1 MIKGVRPMSKR
12 IIINDRLV
20 DQTMVPRSLSSR
32 KGENGILLVVGAS
45 DIYHGAPLLSSM
57 AGLRSGVDL
66 VYTGVPQRNVLALR
80 SFSPNI
86 IVLPFS
92 HDSLDITSVRD
103 LLHVLPKKPDAAA
116 IGMGLNIA
124 RNKAL
129 TYLINELRGMQTKLL
144 LDASAL
150 IPDVLK
156 HISGTNSI
164 ITPHLG
170 EFTRMF
176 SMESS
181 IQSLVHRNVSLKKLI
196 SIVVEMAEK
205 YGITIVLK
213 GEYNV
218 IASGIDGNVSVIKRS
233 TPAMTVGGTGDV
245 LSGLVAGL
253 LTKLDPF
260 LASIMGV
267 YLNGLAALQASKT
280 LGLHLLA
287 TDLIDNLPY
296 VMKKFDKIK

>member
-20 DQTMVPRSLSSR
+20 NQTMVPRSLSSR

-66 VYTGVPQRNVLALR
+66 VYTCVPQRNVLALR
-80 SFSPNI
+80 SYSPNI

-92 HDSLDITSVRD
+92 PDSLDITSAREI
-103 LLHVLPKKPDAAA
+103 LHVLPKKPDAAA

-124 RNKAL
+124 QVKGLA
-129 TYLINELRGMQTKLL
+129 YLINDLKGMHTKLL

-156 HISGTNSI
+156 HITGTNTI

-170 EFTRMF
+170 EFNRLF
-176 SMESS
+176 STESS
-181 IQSLVHRNVSLKKLI
+181 ISFLTQKKASLKNLI
-196 SIVVEMAEK
+196 SVVVEMAEK
-205 YGITIVLK
+205 YGITIILK

-218 IASGIDGNVSVIKRS
+218 IASGIGGHVSVIKRS

-245 LSGLVAGL
+245 LSGLVGGL
-253 LTKLDPF
+253 LTKLNPF
-260 LASIMGV
+260 HASITGV
-267 YLNGLAALQASKT
+267 YLNGLAALRASKR

>member
-1 MIKGVRPMSKR
+1 MIHW
-12 IIINDRLV
+12 
-20 DQTMVPRSLSSR
+20 
-32 KGENGILLVVGAS
+32 ILL
-45 DIYHGAPLLSSM
+45 PLEIFFM
-57 AGLRSGVDL
+57 
-66 VYTGVPQRNVLALR
+66 
-80 SFSPNI
+80 SFQKNQMS
-86 IVLPFS
+86 
-92 HDSLDITSVRD
+92 
-103 LLHVLPKKPDAAA
+103 AA

-124 RNKAL
+124 HNKAL
-129 TYLINELRGMQTKLL
+129 TYLINEFRGMQTKLL

-156 HISGTNSI
+156 HVSGTNSI

-181 IQSLVHRNVSLKKLI
+181 IQSLVHTNVSLKKLI

-218 IASGIDGNVSVIKRS
+218 IASGIGGNVSVIKRS

>member
-1 MIKGVRPMSKR
+1 MVSGVRPLSKR
-12 IIINDRLV
+12 IVINDRFV
-20 DQTMVPRSLSSR
+20 SQTMPPRSVSSR

-66 VYTGVPQRNVLALR
+66 VYTSVPQRNVLALR
-80 SFSPNI
+80 SYSPNF

-92 HDSLDITSVRD
+92 HDSMDMASVREI
-103 LLHVLPKKPDAAA
+103 LHVLPKKPDAAA
-116 IGMGLNIA
+116 IGMGLDIA
-124 RNKAL
+124 QIKGL
-129 TYLINELRGMQTKLL
+129 IYLINELKGMQTKLL

-150 IPDVLK
+150 ILK
-156 HISGTNSI
+156 HISGTNTI

-170 EFTRMF
+170 EFKRVF
-176 SMESS
+176 STESS
-181 IQSLVHRNVSLKKLI
+181 IRFLLQKKTSPKKLI
-196 SIVVEMAEK
+196 SAVVEMAEK

-218 IASGIDGNVSVIKRS
+218 IASGIGGTVSVIKRS

-267 YLNGLAALQASKT
+267 YLNGLAALQASKK

-287 TDLIDNLPY
+287 TDLIDYFPY
-296 VMKKFDKIK
+296 VIKKFDKIK

>member
-1 MIKGVRPMSKR
+1 MVSGVRPLSKR
-12 IIINDRLV
+12 IVINDRFV
-20 DQTMVPRSLSSR
+20 SQTMSPRSVSSR

-66 VYTGVPQRNVLALR
+66 VYTSVPQRNVLALR
-80 SFSPNI
+80 SYSPNF

-92 HDSLDITSVRD
+92 HDSMDMTSAREI
-103 LLHVLPKKPDAAA
+103 LHVLPKKPDAAA
-116 IGMGLNIA
+116 IGMGLDIA
-124 RNKAL
+124 QIKGL
-129 TYLINELRGMQTKLL
+129 IYLINELKGMQTKLL

-156 HISGTNSI
+156 HISGTNTI

-170 EFTRMF
+170 EFKRVF
-176 SMESS
+176 STESS
-181 IQSLVHRNVSLKKLI
+181 IRFLLQKRTSLKKLI
-196 SIVVEMAEK
+196 SAVVEMAEK

-218 IASGIDGNVSVIKRS
+218 IASGIGGTVSVIKRS

-267 YLNGLAALQASKT
+267 YLNGLAALQASKK

>member
-1 MIKGVRPMSKR
+1 MPKR
-12 IIINDRLV
+12 IVINDRLV
-20 DQTMVPRSLSSR
+20 SQTMKPRSISSR
-32 KGENGILLVVGAS
+32 KGENGIMLVVGAS

-66 VYTGVPQRNVLALR
+66 VYTGVPERNVLALR
-80 SFSPNI
+80 SYSPNI
-86 IVLPFS
+86 IVIPFS
-92 HDSLDITSVRD
+92 HNSLDITSVREI
-103 LLHVLPKKPDAAA
+103 LHVLPKKPDVAA

-124 RNKAL
+124 QIKGL
-129 TYLINELRGMQTKLL
+129 TYLINELKGMQTKLL

-156 HISGTNSI
+156 HISGTNTI

-170 EFTRMF
+170 EFKRIF
-176 SMESS
+176 STESS
-181 IQSLVHRNVSLKKLI
+181 IQVLIQKKASLKKLI
-196 SIVVEMAEK
+196 SLVVEMAEK
-205 YGITIVLK
+205 YGITIILK
-213 GEYNV
+213 GENNV
-218 IASGIDGNVSVIKRS
+218 IASGIGGNVSVIKRS

-260 LASIMGV
+260 FASIMGV
-267 YLNGLAALQASKT
+267 YLNGLAALQASKR

>member
-1 MIKGVRPMSKR
+1 MVSGVRPLSKR
-12 IIINDRLV
+12 IVINDRFV
-20 DQTMVPRSLSSR
+20 SQTMSPRSVSSR

-66 VYTGVPQRNVLALR
+66 VYTSVPQRNVLALR
-80 SFSPNI
+80 SYSPNF
-86 IVLPFS
+86 IVLPVS
-92 HDSLDITSVRD
+92 HDSMDMASVREI
-103 LLHVLPKKPDAAA
+103 LHVLPKKPDAAA
-116 IGMGLNIA
+116 IGMGLDIA
-124 RNKAL
+124 QIKGL
-129 TYLINELRGMQTKLL
+129 IHLINELKGMQTKLL

-156 HISGTNSI
+156 HISGTNTI

-170 EFTRMF
+170 EFKRVF
-176 SMESS
+176 STESS
-181 IQSLVHRNVSLKKLI
+181 IRFLLQKRTSLKKLI
-196 SIVVEMAEK
+196 SAVVEMAEK

-218 IASGIDGNVSVIKRS
+218 IASGIGGTVSVIKRS

-260 LASIMGV
+260 LASIIGV
-267 YLNGLAALQASKT
+267 YLNGLAALQASKK

>member
-1 MIKGVRPMSKR
+1 MPKR
-12 IIINDRLV
+12 VIVSDRLV
-20 DQTMVPRSLSSR
+20 SQTMVPRSMSSR
-32 KGENGILLVVGAS
+32 KGENGIMLVVGAS
-45 DIYHGAPLLSSM
+45 NIYHGAPLLSSM

-129 TYLINELRGMQTKLL
+129 TYLINELRDMQTKLL

-150 IPDVLK
+150 IPDVLE
-156 HISGTNSI
+156 HISGTNTI

-170 EFTRMF
+170 EFMRVF

-181 IQSLVHRNVSLKKLI
+181 IQSLIQKNASLKKLI

-205 YGITIVLK
+205 YGITIILK

-218 IASGIDGNVSVIKRS
+218 IASGTGGNVSVIKRS

>member
-1 MIKGVRPMSKR
+1 MSKR
-12 IIINDRLV
+12 TNINDLLV
-20 DQTMVPRSLSSR
+20 SQTMMPRSVSSR

-80 SFSPNI
+80 SYSPNI

-92 HDSLDITSVRD
+92 HDSLDVTSAREI
-103 LLHVLPKKPDAAA
+103 LRLLPKKPDAAA

-124 RNKAL
+124 QTKGL
-129 TYLINELRGMQTKLL
+129 THLINDLKGMQTKLL

-156 HISGTNSI
+156 HITGTNTI

-170 EFTRMF
+170 EFKRLF
-176 SMESS
+176 SAESS
-181 IQSLVHRNVSLKKLI
+181 IPLLPQKKVSLKKLI
-196 SIVVEMAEK
+196 SGVIEMAEK
-205 YGITIVLK
+205 YGITIILK

-218 IASGIDGNVSVIKRS
+218 IASGIEGNVSVIKRS

-253 LTKLDPF
+253 LTRLDPF
-260 LASIMGV
+260 LASIIGV
-267 YLNGLAALQASKT
+267 YLNGLAAMQASKR

-296 VMKKFDKIK
+296 VMKKFDKIT

>member
-1 MIKGVRPMSKR
+1 
-12 IIINDRLV
+12 
-20 DQTMVPRSLSSR
+20 
-32 KGENGILLVVGAS
+32 
-45 DIYHGAPLLSSM
+45 
-57 AGLRSGVDL
+57 
-66 VYTGVPQRNVLALR
+66 
-80 SFSPNI
+80 
-86 IVLPFS
+86 
-92 HDSLDITSVRD
+92 
-103 LLHVLPKKPDAAA
+103 
-116 IGMGLNIA
+116 
-124 RNKAL
+124 
-129 TYLINELRGMQTKLL
+129 MQTKLL

-156 HISGTNSI
+156 HVSGTNSI

-218 IASGIDGNVSVIKRS
+218 IASGIGGNVSVIKRS

>member
-1 MIKGVRPMSKR
+1 MVSGVRPLSKR
-12 IIINDRLV
+12 IVINDRFV
-20 DQTMVPRSLSSR
+20 SQTMSPRSVSSR

-66 VYTGVPQRNVLALR
+66 VYTSVPQRNVLALR
-80 SFSPNI
+80 SYSPNF
-86 IVLPFS
+86 IVLPVS
-92 HDSLDITSVRD
+92 HDSMDMASVREI
-103 LLHVLPKKPDAAA
+103 LHVLPKKPDAAA
-116 IGMGLNIA
+116 IGMGLDIA
-124 RNKAL
+124 QIKGL
-129 TYLINELRGMQTKLL
+129 IHLINELKGMQTKLL

-156 HISGTNSI
+156 HISGTNTI

-170 EFTRMF
+170 EFKRVF
-176 SMESS
+176 STESS
-181 IQSLVHRNVSLKKLI
+181 IRFLLQKRTSLKKLI
-196 SIVVEMAEK
+196 SAVVEMAEK

-218 IASGIDGNVSVIKRS
+218 IASGIGGTVSVIKRS

-260 LASIMGV
+260 LASIVGV
-267 YLNGLAALQASKT
+267 YLNGLAALQASKK

>member
-1 MIKGVRPMSKR
+1 MPKR
-12 IIINDRLV
+12 IVINDQLV
-20 DQTMVPRSLSSR
+20 SQTMVPRSISSR
-32 KGENGILLVVGAS
+32 KGENGIMLVVGAS

-66 VYTGVPQRNVLALR
+66 VYTGVPERNVLAVR
-80 SFSPNI
+80 SYSPNI

-92 HDSLDITSVRD
+92 HNSLDITSVREI
-103 LLHVLPKKPDAAA
+103 LHILPKKPDAAA

-124 RNKAL
+124 QIKGL
-129 TYLINELRGMQTKLL
+129 TYLINELKGMQTKLL

-156 HISGTNSI
+156 HISGTNTI

-170 EFTRMF
+170 EFKRVF
-176 SMESS
+176 STESS
-181 IQSLVHRNVSLKKLI
+181 IQLLIQKKSSLKKLI
-196 SIVVEMAEK
+196 SLVVEMAEK
-205 YGITIVLK
+205 YGITIILK

-218 IASGIDGNVSVIKRS
+218 IASGIGGNVSVIKRS

-267 YLNGLAALQASKT
+267 YLNGLAALQASKK

>member
-1 MIKGVRPMSKR
+1 MDM
-12 IIINDRLV
+12 
-20 DQTMVPRSLSSR
+20 
-32 KGENGILLVVGAS
+32 
-45 DIYHGAPLLSSM
+45 
-57 AGLRSGVDL
+57 
-66 VYTGVPQRNVLALR
+66 
-80 SFSPNI
+80 
-86 IVLPFS
+86 
-92 HDSLDITSVRD
+92 TSVREI
-103 LLHVLPKKPDAAA
+103 LHVLPKKPDAAA
-116 IGMGLNIA
+116 IGMGLDIA
-124 RNKAL
+124 QIKGL
-129 TYLINELRGMQTKLL
+129 IYLINELKGMQTKLL

-156 HISGTNSI
+156 HISGTNTI

-170 EFTRMF
+170 EFKRVF
-176 SMESS
+176 STESS
-181 IQSLVHRNVSLKKLI
+181 IRFLLQKRTSLKKLI
-196 SIVVEMAEK
+196 SAVVEMAEK

-218 IASGIDGNVSVIKRS
+218 IASGIGGTVSVIKRS

-267 YLNGLAALQASKT
+267 YLNGLAALQASKK

>member
-1 MIKGVRPMSKR
+1 MLKR
-12 IIINDRLV
+12 IVVNDRLIS
-20 DQTMVPRSLSSR
+20 QTMVPRSVSSR
-32 KGENGILLVVGAS
+32 KGDNGIMLVVGAS
-45 DIYHGAPLLSSM
+45 HIYHGAPLLSSM

-66 VYTGVPQRNVLALR
+66 VYTGVPERNVLALR
-80 SFSPNI
+80 SYSPNI

-92 HDSLDITSVRD
+92 HDSLDTTSVREI
-103 LLHVLPKKPDAAA
+103 LQVLPKKPDAAA

-124 RNKAL
+124 QIKGL
-129 TYLINELRGMQTKLL
+129 IYLIKELKGMQSKLL

-156 HISGTNSI
+156 HISGTNTI

-170 EFTRMF
+170 EFKRVF
-176 SMESS
+176 STESS
-181 IQSLVHRNVSLKKLI
+181 IQFLIQKKTSLKKLVSLVI
-196 SIVVEMAEK
+196 EMAEK
-205 YGITIVLK
+205 YGITIILK
-213 GEYNV
+213 GEYNI
-218 IASGIDGNVSVIKRS
+218 IASGIEGNVSVIKRS

-253 LTKLDPF
+253 LTRLDPF
-260 LASIMGV
+260 LASIIGV
-267 YLNGLAALQASKT
+267 YLNGLAAMQASKR

-296 VMKKFDKIK
+296 VMKKFDKIT

>member
-1 MIKGVRPMSKR
+1 MPKR
-12 IIINDRLV
+12 IVINDQLV
-20 DQTMVPRSLSSR
+20 SQTMVPRSISSR
-32 KGENGILLVVGAS
+32 KGENGIMLVVGAS

-66 VYTGVPQRNVLALR
+66 VYTGVPERNVLAVR
-80 SFSPNI
+80 SYSPNI

-92 HDSLDITSVRD
+92 HNSLDITSVREI
-103 LLHVLPKKPDAAA
+103 LHILPKKPDAAA

-124 RNKAL
+124 RIKGL
-129 TYLINELRGMQTKLL
+129 TYLINELKGMQTKLL

-156 HISGTNSI
+156 HISGTNTI

-170 EFTRMF
+170 EFKRVF
-176 SMESS
+176 STESS
-181 IQSLVHRNVSLKKLI
+181 IQPLIQKKSSLKKLI
-196 SIVVEMAEK
+196 SLVVEMAEK
-205 YGITIVLK
+205 YGITIILK

-218 IASGIDGNVSVIKRS
+218 IASGIGGNVSVIKRS

-267 YLNGLAALQASKT
+267 YLNGLAALQASKK

>member
-1 MIKGVRPMSKR
+1 MPKR
-12 IIINDRLV
+12 IVINDQLV
-20 DQTMVPRSLSSR
+20 SQTMVPRSISSR
-32 KGENGILLVVGAS
+32 KGENGIMLVVGAS

-66 VYTGVPQRNVLALR
+66 VYTGVPERNVLAVR
-80 SFSPNI
+80 SYSPNI

-92 HDSLDITSVRD
+92 HNSLDITSVREI
-103 LLHVLPKKPDAAA
+103 LHILPKKPDAAA

-124 RNKAL
+124 RIKGL
-129 TYLINELRGMQTKLL
+129 TYLINELKGMQTKLL

-156 HISGTNSI
+156 HISGTNTI

-170 EFTRMF
+170 EFKRVF
-176 SMESS
+176 STESS
-181 IQSLVHRNVSLKKLI
+181 IQPLIQKKSSLKKSI
-196 SIVVEMAEK
+196 SLVVEMAEK
-205 YGITIVLK
+205 YGITIILK

-218 IASGIDGNVSVIKRS
+218 IASGIGGNVSVIKRS

-267 YLNGLAALQASKT
+267 YLNGLAALQASKK

>member
-1 MIKGVRPMSKR
+1 M
-12 IIINDRLV
+12 
-20 DQTMVPRSLSSR
+20 SSR

-80 SFSPNI
+80 SYSPNL

-92 HDSLDITSVRD
+92 HNSFDITSAREI
-103 LLHVLPKKPDAAA
+103 LHVLPKKPDAAA

-124 RNKAL
+124 QIKGL
-129 TYLINELRGMQTKLL
+129 TYLINDLKGMQTKLL

-150 IPDVLK
+150 IPGVLK
-156 HISGTNSI
+156 HITGTNTI
-164 ITPHLG
+164 ITPHFG
-170 EFTRMF
+170 EFKRLF
-176 SMESS
+176 STESS
-181 IQSLVHRNVSLKKLI
+181 ISFPNQRKASLEKLI
-196 SIVVEMAEK
+196 SVVVEMAEK

-218 IASGIDGNVSVIKRS
+218 IASGIGRHVSVIKRS

-245 LSGLVAGL
+245 LSGLVGGL

-260 LASIMGV
+260 LASITGV
-267 YLNGLAALQASKT
+267 YLNGLAALQASKR

-296 VMKKFDKIK
+296 AMKKFDKIK

>member
-1 MIKGVRPMSKR
+1 MPKR
-12 IIINDRLV
+12 VIVSDRLV
-20 DQTMVPRSLSSR
+20 SQTMVPRSVSSR
-32 KGENGILLVVGAS
+32 KGENGIMLVVGAS
-45 DIYHGAPLLSSM
+45 NIYHGAPLLSSM

-66 VYTGVPQRNVLALR
+66 VYTGVPQRNVVALR

-124 RNKAL
+124 QNKAL

-170 EFTRMF
+170 EFTRVF

-218 IASGIDGNVSVIKRS
+218 IASGIGGNVSVIKRS

>member
-1 MIKGVRPMSKR
+1 MPKR
-12 IIINDRLV
+12 VIVSDRLV
-20 DQTMVPRSLSSR
+20 SQTMVPRSVSSR
-32 KGENGILLVVGAS
+32 KGENGIMLVVGAS
-45 DIYHGAPLLSSM
+45 NIYHGAPLLSSM

-156 HISGTNSI
+156 HISGTNTI

-170 EFTRMF
+170 EFMRVF
-176 SMESS
+176 SMETS
-181 IQSLVHRNVSLKKLI
+181 IQSLVHKNASLKKLI

-218 IASGIDGNVSVIKRS
+218 IASGIGGNVSVIKRS

>member
-1 MIKGVRPMSKR
+1 MPKR
-12 IIINDRLV
+12 VIVSDRLV
-20 DQTMVPRSLSSR
+20 SQTMVPRSVSSR
-32 KGENGILLVVGAS
+32 KGENGIMLVVGAS
-45 DIYHGAPLLSSM
+45 NIYHGAPLLSSM

-103 LLHVLPKKPDAAA
+103 LLHFLPKKPDAAA

-156 HISGTNSI
+156 HISGTNTI

-170 EFTRMF
+170 EFMRVF

-181 IQSLVHRNVSLKKLI
+181 IQSLVHKNANLKKLI

-218 IASGIDGNVSVIKRS
+218 IASGIGGNVSVIKRS

-296 VMKKFDKIK
+296 VLKKFDKIK

>member
-1 MIKGVRPMSKR
+1 MPKR
-12 IIINDRLV
+12 IFINDRLV
-20 DQTMVPRSLSSR
+20 SQTMVPRSISSR
-32 KGENGILLVVGAS
+32 KGENGVLLVIGAS
-45 DIYHGAPLLSSM
+45 RIYHGAPLLSSM

-66 VYTGVPQRNVLALR
+66 VYTGVPQQNALALR
-80 SFSPNI
+80 SYSPNI

-92 HDSLDITSVRD
+92 HDSLHMTSVREI
-103 LLHVLPKKPDAAA
+103 LRALPKKPDVAA
-116 IGMGLNIA
+116 IGMGLDIA
-124 RNKAL
+124 QIKGL
-129 TYLINELRGMQTKLL
+129 TNLINELKGMQTKLL

-156 HISGTNSI
+156 HISGTNTV
-164 ITPHLG
+164 ITPHFG
-170 EFTRMF
+170 EFKRVF
-176 SMESS
+176 STESS
-181 IQSLVHRNVSLKKLI
+181 IQFLTQKKASLEKLI
-196 SIVVEMAEK
+196 SSVVKMAET
-205 YGITIVLK
+205 YGITIILK

-218 IASGIDGNVSVIKRS
+218 VASGINGNVSVIKRS

-267 YLNGLAALQASKT
+267 YLNGLAALQASEK

-296 VMKKFDKIK
+296 VMKKFDKIQ